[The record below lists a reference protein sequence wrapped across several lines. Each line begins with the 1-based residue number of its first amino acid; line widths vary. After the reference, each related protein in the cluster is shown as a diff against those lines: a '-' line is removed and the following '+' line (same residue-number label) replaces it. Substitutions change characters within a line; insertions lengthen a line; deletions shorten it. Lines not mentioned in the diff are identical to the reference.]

1 MDLKLRIAEGKHAGQ
16 DISVKGKRFLIGRA
30 EDCHLRPGS
39 ELISR
44 HHCAILVEEGYIG
57 VRDFGSKNGTFVND
71 ERIVGERELKAGDK
85 LAIGNLRFEV
95 HVAHGLAKKQ
105 PPVGDVKEA
114 VARTASNAAKDPL
127 DVTQWL
133 AADAT
138 ADTAATNLTDT
149 NPTDT
154 VDASLTDTNA
164 IDASATQEIAGE
176 EASDESAGR
185 KGKKGK
191 KQPGKLPP
199 IPNSSKDSQDAAA
212 AILSRMRKRR

>member
-1 MDLKLRIAEGKHAGQ
+1 MDMKLRVVDGKNSGQ
-16 DISVKGKRFLIGRA
+16 EIPVNGKRFLIGRA

-71 ERIVGERELKAGDK
+71 ERVVGERELKAGDR
-85 LAIGNLRFEV
+85 LSVGHLHFEI
-95 HVAHGLAKKQ
+95 HVAHGLGAKKK

-114 VARTASNAAKDPL
+114 VSRTATNAAKDPL
-127 DVTQWL
+127 DVAQWL
-133 AADAT
+133 SGEASVDTTAT
-138 ADTAATNLTDT
+138 ADTKDASFTDT
-149 NPTDT
+149 DSIN
-154 VDASLTDTNA
+154 
-164 IDASATQEIAGE
+164 ISATQSVTHETPDE
-176 EASDESAGR
+176 ESEHDDD
-185 KGKKGK
+185 KGHKGK

-212 AILSRMRKRR
+212 AVLSRMRKRR